1 MGVSKT
7 TQARYES
14 GDNFPDARYLAELD
28 RLKFDVLYIITGVR
42 SSDALTAEHQNLIEA
57 YEDAPHAVKIAAFGM
72 LLTAYLPFRR
82 HIDDA
87 MNIPGFNRYE
97 LAGEEDVRYEAHH
110 EAQRR
115 AAEEKAGESAAPK
128 KPAKD

>member
-28 RLKFDVLYIITGVR
+28 RLKFDVLYIITGDR
-42 SSDALTAEHQNLIEA
+42 SAGKLKPAHQNLIEA
-57 YEDAPHAVKIAAFGM
+57 YDDAPEPLKIAVFGM
-72 LLTAYLPFRR
+72 LLTAYYPFRS

-87 MNIPGFNRYE
+87 MKIPGFNRYE
-97 LAGEEDVRYEAHH
+97 LAGEDDVRYEAHH
-110 EAQRR
+110 EAKRLLVQ
-115 AAEEKAGESAAPK
+115 EKLPDPA
-128 KPAKD
+128 PAKKRPKI